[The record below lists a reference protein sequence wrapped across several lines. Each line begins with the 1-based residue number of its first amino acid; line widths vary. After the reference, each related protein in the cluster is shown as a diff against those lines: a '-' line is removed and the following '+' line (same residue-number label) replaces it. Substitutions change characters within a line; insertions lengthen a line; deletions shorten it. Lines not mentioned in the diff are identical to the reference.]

1 LAVSTRVRL
10 AERPGDIGE
19 VVALHG
25 RVYAAE
31 YGLDV
36 GMEALVAGGLSAWLD
51 GDRSLPG
58 ALWVADGDVRIAGC
72 IGVTGLS
79 PEAARLRWFVV
90 DSVTR
95 GQGVGRALLGE
106 ALAFARDA
114 GYPRMELET
123 FSELTGAAR
132 LYRGAGFERTGNERR
147 PFCGREVEMEW
158 YALEL

>member
-1 LAVSTRVRL
+1 VRL
-10 AERPGDIGE
+10 ADRPGDVGE

-25 RVYAAE
+25 RVYAQE

-72 IGVTGLS
+72 IGMTGLS
-79 PEAARLRWFVV
+79 PDAARLRWFVV
-90 DSVTR
+90 DPAAR
-95 GQGVGRALLGE
+95 GQGVGRALLGQ
-106 ALAFARDA
+106 ALAFARDE
-114 GYPRMELET
+114 GYRRVELET
-123 FSELTGAAR
+123 FSELTGAAA
-132 LYRGAGFERTGNERR
+132 LYVAAGFRVTGAERR
-147 PFCGREVEMEW
+147 EFCGREVDMQW